1 MDFVSYIMSFYD
13 YVNDNRL
20 SQGQIAL
27 FIAIAA
33 QCFDRGGTSIIIKN
47 QEKLQSMAGNITYEG
62 LRYNLNILKQKGLID
77 FKKGDKW
84 KGKEYRLLFNTEG
97 YTDDSDVAR
106 GHLISAGTTV
116 SPHQSLRDSFPSRGS
131 LWLKQQDIHIRS

>member
-33 QCFDRGGTSIIIKN
+33 QCFDRGGTSIIIRN
-47 QEKLQSMAGNITYEG
+47 QEKLQIMAGNITYEG

-97 YTDDSDVAR
+97 YTDDS
-106 GHLISAGTTV
+106 GSAGTV
-116 SPHQSLRDSFPSRGS
+116 GIP
-131 LWLKQQDIHIRS
+131 INMEVEE